1 MTSIVR
7 GKINRGDMAF
17 WDGKN
22 ATSSRVDA
30 TGGSVS
36 GLAIN
41 DFVDLLQ
48 VFGAG
53 TSRTS
58 GTCGTAIGFV
68 GSVTC
73 CFRFAPGAWVFT
85 SNITFPS
92 TVTCYVAAG
101 ATIEPAT
108 GVTVTFSGPV
118 IHEAT
123 TWTGGVG
130 TVTTSI
136 GGAALIPIQD
146 SGGFYTATD
155 VEGALAE
162 LASTATGNGASIIG
176 LEDSGGFYTATDVEA
191 ALAELASVAT
201 GEGASIIGVEDSA
214 GDFTATNLEAIL
226 AEMAPGCVPEAAHDY
241 DTGTFNI
248 NWSTGFSSTPT
259 STANYTRHGKIVVMS
274 WGVVSATSD
283 AATFL
288 SGATDLPATL
298 RPTETSL
305 KCVAQIVDN
314 GVYEMGHLWVYST
327 GQIAVTRLDGSSFI
341 TSGAKALGGNQ
352 CFTYHLD

>member
-53 TSRTS
+53 TARTS

-123 TWTGGVG
+123 TWTGGLG

-201 GEGASIIGVEDSA
+201 GNGASIIGVEDSA
-214 GDFTATNLEAIL
+214 SNFTATNVEDAL
-226 AEMAPGCVPEAAHDY
+226 AEIQANIVASTATSGSF
-241 DTGTFNI
+241 TGTL
-248 NWSTGFSSTPT
+248 TGYASGPS
-259 STANYTRHGKIVVMS
+259 G
-274 WGVVSATSD
+274 
-283 AATFL
+283 TFYWNL
-288 SGATDLPATL
+288 LD
-298 RPTETSL
+298 
-305 KCVAQIVDN
+305 
-314 GVYEMGHLWVYST
+314 
-327 GQIAVTRLDGSSFI
+327 LDGTHSKVTLWADPAGAGVTG
-341 TSGAKALGGNQ
+341 TSNATTMTMTGIPAAINPTTNSVGEVLCLVYDAGASGKSGYL
-352 CFTYHLD
+352 